1 MTFNHDFPCSLIPTS
16 QSVNPLQ
23 LILCSLLLACTHWAS
38 SGVDSAGWLVW
49 SSSHTS
55 RTWWRQERKLR
66 PGSCSR
72 GGDGFCLILP
82 NQNRHSKVAS
92 DFTGSRGLIG
102 GYFQGLDA
110 YDGTRPV
117 WFRTEES
124 VNRQGEG
131 DFSREA
137 CPAVALITVS
147 SNR

>member
-1 MTFNHDFPCSLIPTS
+1 MK
-16 QSVNPLQ
+16 
-23 LILCSLLLACTHWAS
+23 LLSHLSH
-38 SGVDSAGWLVW
+38 LVKAREKIETRELLW
-49 SSSHTS
+49 
-55 RTWWRQERKLR
+55 
-66 PGSCSR
+66 GG
-72 GGDGFCLILP
+72 GGDGLCLILR

-102 GYFQGLDA
+102 GYFQDLDA

>member
-1 MTFNHDFPCSLIPTS
+1 M
-16 QSVNPLQ
+16 
-23 LILCSLLLACTHWAS
+23 
-38 SGVDSAGWLVW
+38 GV
-49 SSSHTS
+49 
-55 RTWWRQERKLR
+55 
-66 PGSCSR
+66 
-72 GGDGFCLILP
+72 GGDGLRLILP

-117 WFRTEES
+117 SFRTEES

-137 CPAVALITVS
+137 CPATALITVS